1 MKYNLRQEI
10 ERRKKDEDTVFAV
23 LGPEFRLR
31 RLRLKKALKFVSY
44 RLCSISYVSKI
55 ESSSIRPTPV
65 YLNEISSRLGM
76 DMKDVDGL
84 LKLKDALL
92 VAVNSVL
99 TNDYS
104 ELKEIVSGE
113 EKYLNYRYKLL
124 QFFYDISINNLDV
137 ARDEYLELS
146 KIARSMT
153 HLDFK
158 VFIIAS
164 VMYLYKTGSILEA
177 YDLIYDLSQI
187 ELSKELMCITHLYL
201 FYTSNA
207 LLKPETINYYNTLK
221 EELLLIGS
229 YNLLDEINYYYAIY
243 YLKAGSPKYALE
255 IINTIKDN
263 KKRESIKFLG
273 NYLLGK
279 AISTFKRKDLYGFAK
294 CFYDYKFSKDYL
306 EKDIEEINQSYYQID
321 FSMLI
326 FKYLMIPTP
335 KGRTTF
341 VSVTASR
348 EITLNE
354 DEFIKKFFIEQSFI
368 LAKETGKYKLVFDIY
383 NDCTRKG

>member
-1 MKYNLRQEI
+1 
-10 ERRKKDEDTVFAV
+10 
-23 LGPEFRLR
+23 
-31 RLRLKKALKFVSY
+31 
-44 RLCSISYVSKI
+44 
-55 ESSSIRPTPV
+55 
-65 YLNEISSRLGM
+65 
-76 DMKDVDGL
+76 
-84 LKLKDALL
+84 
-92 VAVNSVL
+92 
-99 TNDYS
+99 
-104 ELKEIVSGE
+104 
-113 EKYLNYRYKLL
+113 
-124 QFFYDISINNLDV
+124 
-137 ARDEYLELS
+137 
-146 KIARSMT
+146 
-153 HLDFK
+153 
-158 VFIIAS
+158 
-164 VMYLYKTGSILEA
+164 
-177 YDLIYDLSQI
+177 
-187 ELSKELMCITHLYL
+187 
-201 FYTSNA
+201 
-207 LLKPETINYYNTLK
+207 LK